1 MSTRPFVSRHGLPVV
16 PVLKGTASMHEFPIL
31 TPDSARRLGKHTS
44 ANELLSST
52 TCVQSGTFYKWSQ
65 PCTDCM
71 VAGTGATCTFTQR
84 LKFVEVLEAR
94 PEAYREWE
102 VQFFADCQVAFHLFN
117 KSIAP
122 FDKQRFS
129 MLSQVEAIHDFT
141 RLSYLHMLFGVYDYP
156 TDVKTLVIQRM
167 QGMQEAFELSAVE
180 DCMVQEIVR
189 LSLYRTTEFHFLSQS
204 RKPSLLIPIAI
215 SSSDR
220 SRQKTK
226 TDWCGSLFYF
236 LFR

>member
-1 MSTRPFVSRHGLPVV
+1 MPPRPFVSSHGLPVV
-16 PVLKGTASMHEFPIL
+16 PVLLGTASMHQFPIL
-31 TPDSARRLGKHTS
+31 TPESCKRLGKHAN
-44 ANELLSST
+44 ANELLSTNPAADSNTNPMLQT

-94 PEAYREWE
+94 RALAQEAIFATSSNPVEGYREWE
-102 VQFFADCQVAFHLFN
+102 IQFFADCQTAFHLFN
-117 KSIAP
+117 KNIAP
-122 FDKQRFS
+122 FDRQRFS

-141 RLSYLHMLFGVYDYP
+141 RLSYLHMLFDVYNYP

-167 QGMQEAFELSAVE
+167 QGMQEAFELTALE

-189 LSLYRTTEFHFLSQS
+189 LSLYGITQ
-204 RKPSLLIPIAI
+204 AG
-215 SSSDR
+215 SSS
-220 SRQKTK
+220 SSQ
-226 TDWCGSLFYF
+226 
-236 LFR
+236 